1 MTNERDVNND
11 YDDPEFDRLIEQ
23 SSLGTT
29 GAQRLRARATAAQ
42 IKKVRRRLADKDKA
56 FHGLGADARVGVSNG
71 LAGQHEVL
79 ENFVSF
85 EWTRAAVTEHLRGI
99 VADALR
105 VSLDE
110 IDVDQPLIEQGLDS
124 LTMVVIRAVME
135 KSYGVELP
143 AAVLWEQPPTVVQL
157 ADCILAQH
165 SAESPKPV
173 DPQSPFTLS
182 LRDSVAGK
190 FSKDDRSSRS
200 GTLTDVVSDED

>member
-1 MTNERDVNND
+1 M
-11 YDDPEFDRLIEQ
+11 
-23 SSLGTT
+23 
-29 GAQRLRARATAAQ
+29 
-42 IKKVRRRLADKDKA
+42 
-56 FHGLGADARVGVSNG
+56 
-71 LAGQHEVL
+71 L